1 MTRHVRMNDRASRVS
16 PGYSLVEAVVVM
28 AMATTVGGM
37 AVPQLLASI
46 DDYRTAGAMR
56 YLAARVQQTRMEA
69 IVRSREVAMK
79 FTQAGGTYEYAVY
92 VDGNGD
98 GVRTHDINS
107 AVDTALGAP
116 ERLGDQFQGVDF
128 GVLPGLP
135 SVDGGSAPPG
145 NDPIKLGASNLL
157 SFSAN
162 GTSSTGSLYIK
173 GQRGAQYVIRVFGVT
188 GKTRVLKFSRSTQL
202 WHPL

>member
-1 MTRHVRMNDRASRVS
+1 
-16 PGYSLVEAVVVM
+16 
-28 AMATTVGGM
+28 
-37 AVPQLLASI
+37 
-46 DDYRTAGAMR
+46 
-56 YLAARVQQTRMEA
+56 
-69 IVRSREVAMK
+69 MK
-79 FTQAGGTYEYAVY
+79 FTQTGSTYEYAVY
-92 VDGNGD
+92 LDGNGD

-107 AVDTALGAP
+107 GVDTALGAP

-135 SVDGGSAPPG
+135 SVDTGSAPPG

-173 GQRGAQYVIRVFGVT
+173 GQRGTQYVIRVFGVT